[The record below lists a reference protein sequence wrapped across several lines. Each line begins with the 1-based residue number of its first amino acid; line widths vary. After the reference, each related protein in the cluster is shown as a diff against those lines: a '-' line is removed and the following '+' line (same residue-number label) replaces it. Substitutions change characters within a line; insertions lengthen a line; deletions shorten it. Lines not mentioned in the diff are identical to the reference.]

1 MRTDASV
8 HDYASQLSPEQQE
21 QLAVI
26 LDQYLVD
33 CEQGAEPNLQEL
45 CDQNIELAPAIR
57 HYVQSLRLLKVATT
71 DARDKSNSQHQQA
84 DVPTKQI
91 GDYRI
96 VREIGRG
103 GMGVV
108 YEAHQI
114 SLGRRVALKLLPF
127 AAVLDQRQI
136 ARFQNEAQ
144 AAAQLH
150 HPHIVPVYAIGND
163 RGTYFYSMQFIDGQS
178 LEQAIASLQSGFD
191 AWTPSSQLS
200 KSSPVSYIDRD
211 GTTIEAALIDD
222 LVLPAREAS
231 SAVRSIHS
239 EPTESIRQMA
249 THVSVR
255 SSNHVRRIAELGIQ
269 AADALHFA
277 HQHGI
282 VHRDIKPSNLLID
295 REGKL
300 WIADFGLAQ
309 CAGSGSLTRSGDIVG
324 TLRYMSPEQAT
335 GKTHWI
341 DNRTDIYSLGLTL
354 YELLTLHPAVDRD
367 DRMAML
373 RQIENEEPTAPRR
386 INSSI
391 PIDLENIVMKA
402 ISKEREDRYATA
414 GDLAEDLQRW
424 LDGKVI
430 LARRPS
436 LMDRSARW
444 IARNAR
450 VVACLLLAMCILF
463 AVATITA
470 SLLRAKNQEIQTANE
485 RALQHLEVANNV
497 VDRFGAQMLTKLE
510 GLAGTEELQQEV
522 AQNSIEYLT
531 AFTDYAAND
540 PSQSVQVGRALL
552 KLAKLNEL
560 RGENDAAI
568 ATYRRALNY
577 LDKDRS
583 RNRELAELSQ
593 DQFTCQ
599 NNLGCVLMRSGRFNE
614 AADCFKQC
622 LNCIDEDHRNKVADE
637 NASGLR
643 RALTQLNLG
652 HLYFERGEPRSAR
665 VEFAAAMSALRT
677 ATSSSSAINRLLVT
691 ALLQI
696 SSSEND
702 ESEFAIEML
711 TRALELAE
719 GNASQ
724 YSDEVPEVHEVC
736 VCQLALGAKC
746 AKAKNA
752 LQAIVWFEK
761 AAAGLQRLTM
771 KNPANVRLLSDQA
784 SALNNLGQME
794 MEAGT
799 TVSALK
805 SFTASRKILEGLAA
819 NSSDYA
825 IQSNL
830 GGVLNNQAIA
840 EESLGNMV
848 AAKRLLIQAVEVQR
862 NAVQSA
868 PDCKRCQA
876 FLKEHEQHLLRVSSK
891 VTINRDQPL

>member
-26 LDQYLVD
+26 LDEYLV
-33 CEQGAEPNLQEL
+33 EIEGGTEPNLDEL
-45 CDQNIELAPAIR
+45 CDQHTEMAPAIR
-57 HYVQSLRLLKVATT
+57 HYVQSLRILKVAAT
-71 DARDKSNSQHQQA
+71 DVRDRSNRQHPQS
-84 DVPTKQI
+84 DIPTKQI
-91 GDYRI
+91 GDYQI

-191 AWTPSSQLS
+191 AWTPSSHLP
-200 KSSPVSYIDRD
+200 KSFPASSIDRD
-211 GTTIEAALIDD
+211 GTTIDAALIDD
-222 LVLPAREAS
+222 LLVPSRDTS
-231 SAVRSIHS
+231 STVRSNYS
-239 EPTESIRQMA
+239 EQTESIRQVA

-255 SSNHVRRIAELGIQ
+255 SSTHVRRIAELGIQ

-354 YELLTLHPAVDRD
+354 YELLTLHPAVDSD
-367 DRMAML
+367 DRLTML
-373 RQIENEEPTAPRR
+373 RQIENEEPKAPRR
-386 INSSI
+386 INSAI
-391 PIDLENIVMKA
+391 PVDLENIVMKS

-414 GDLAEDLQRW
+414 GDLAADLQRW

-444 IARNAR
+444 IAKNAR
-450 VVACLLLAMCILF
+450 AVACLLLAMCVLF
-463 AVATITA
+463 AAATVTA
-470 SLLRAKNQEIQTANE
+470 SLFRAKNQEIRTANE

-497 VDRFGAQMLTKLE
+497 VDQFGAQMLTKLE
-510 GLAGTEELQQEV
+510 WVAGTEDLQQEV

-531 AFTDYAAND
+531 AFAEYAAMD
-540 PSQSVQVGRALL
+540 PNQVVQVGRASL
-552 KLAKLNEL
+552 KLAQLYEL

-568 ATYRRALNY
+568 AAYRRSLEH
-577 LDKDRS
+577 LDKHRLT
-583 RNRELAELSQ
+583 NREMGELSQ
-593 DQFTCQ
+593 DLFTCR

-614 AADCFKQC
+614 AADCFKIC
-622 LNCIDEDHRNKVADE
+622 LNSIEEDHRDQVADE
-637 NASGLR
+637 NPSGLR
-643 RALTQLNLG
+643 RALAQLNLG

-665 VEFAAAMSALRT
+665 VEFEAAMSTLRT
-677 ATSSSSAINRLLVT
+677 AASSSIAINRLLVT
-691 ALLQI
+691 VLLQI
-696 SSSEND
+696 SSSENN
-702 ESEFAIEML
+702 ESELAMEML

-719 GNASQ
+719 ANASLQ
-724 YSDEVPEVHEVC
+724 SDAAPELHEVC

-746 AKAKNA
+746 AKAKNIS
-752 LQAIVWFEK
+752 LAIVWFEK
-761 AAAGLQRLTM
+761 AAAGLNRLSA
-771 KNPANVRLLSDQA
+771 KNPTNVRFLSDQA

-799 TVSALK
+799 TVVALK

-819 NSSDYA
+819 NSSDYV

-830 GGVLNNQAIA
+830 GGVLNNQALA
-840 EESLGNMV
+840 EENLGNMET
-848 AAKRLLIQAVEVQR
+848 AKRLLTQAIEVQR
-862 NAVQSA
+862 QAVQSA
-868 PDCKRCQA
+868 PDSTRCQA

-891 VTINRDQPL
+891 VTMNRDQPL

>member
-26 LDQYLVD
+26 LDQYLV
-33 CEQGAEPNLQEL
+33 ESERGAEPNLDEL
-45 CDQNIELAPAIR
+45 CYQHLELAPAIR
-57 HYVQSLRLLKVATT
+57 HYVQSLRLLKVAAT
-71 DARDKSNSQHQQA
+71 DVRDKSSRQHQPA
-84 DVPTKQI
+84 DIPTKQI

-191 AWTPSSQLS
+191 AWTPSSPS
-200 KSSPVSYIDRD
+200 KSSPASYVDRD
-211 GTTIEAALIDD
+211 ETTIEAALIDD
-222 LVLPAREAS
+222 LMLPAREAS
-231 SAVRSIHS
+231 STARSNHS
-239 EPTESIRQMA
+239 EQTESIRQIA

-269 AADALHFA
+269 AAGALHFA

-354 YELLTLHPAVDRD
+354 YELLTLHPAVDSD
-367 DRMAML
+367 DRMTML

-414 GDLAEDLQRW
+414 GDLAADLQRW
-424 LDGKVI
+424 LEGKVI

-444 IARNAR
+444 ISKNAR
-450 VVACLLLAMCILF
+450 TVAYLLFAMCVLF
-463 AVATITA
+463 SVATVTA
-470 SLLRAKNQEIQTANE
+470 SLFRAKNLEIRTANE

-497 VDRFGAQMLTKLE
+497 VDRFGAQMLAKLE
-510 GLAGTEELQQEV
+510 WIGGTEDLQQEV
-522 AQNSIEYLT
+522 AQSSIEYLT
-531 AFTDYAAND
+531 AFTEYAADD
-540 PSQSVQVGRALL
+540 PSQSVQLGRALL

-568 ATYRRALNY
+568 AGYRRAFNY

-583 RNRELAELSQ
+583 TNRDLGQTSEDE
-593 DQFTCQ
+593 FTCR

-622 LNCIDEDHRNKVADE
+622 LHGIEEDHRNKVVDE
-637 NASGLR
+637 NASRLHK
-643 RALTQLNLG
+643 ALIQLNLG

-677 ATSSSSAINRLLVT
+677 ATSSSIAINQLLVT

-696 SSSEND
+696 ASSEND
-702 ESEFAIEML
+702 ESDLAMEML

-719 GNASQ
+719 ADASLH
-724 YSDEVPEVHEVC
+724 SDETPELHEVS

-746 AKAKNA
+746 ANAKDIS
-752 LQAIVWFEK
+752 QAIVWFEK
-761 AAAGLQRLTM
+761 AAAGLQRLTV
-771 KNPANVRLLSDQA
+771 KNPASVRLLSDQA

-805 SFTASRKILEGLAA
+805 SFAASRRILEGLAA
-819 NSSDYA
+819 NSSDYV

-840 EESLGNMV
+840 EESLGNLD

-862 NAVQSA
+862 HAIQSA
-868 PDCKRCQA
+868 PDSKRCQA

>member
-1 MRTDASV
+1 MRTEASV
-8 HDYASQLSPEQQE
+8 HDYASQLSPEKQE

-26 LDQYLVD
+26 LDQYLVET
-33 CEQGAEPNLQEL
+33 EQGAEPNLDEI
-45 CDQNIELAPAIR
+45 CDQHIELAPAIR
-57 HYVQSLRLLKVATT
+57 HYVQSLRLLKVAAT
-71 DARDKSNSQHQQA
+71 DVQDKSKRQYQQA
-84 DVPTKQI
+84 EIQSKQI

-200 KSSPVSYIDRD
+200 KSSPASFIDRD

-222 LVLPAREAS
+222 FLVPTREEAS
-231 SAVRSIHS
+231 VVRQNPS
-239 EPTESIRQMA
+239 EQTESIRQMA
-249 THVSVR
+249 THVSIR

-269 AADALHFA
+269 AAEALHFA

-354 YELLTLHPAVDRD
+354 YELLTLHPAVDSD
-367 DRMAML
+367 DRMTML
-373 RQIENEEPTAPRR
+373 RQIESEEPKAPRR
-386 INSSI
+386 INSAI
-391 PIDLENIVMKA
+391 PVDLENIIIKA
-402 ISKEREDRYATA
+402 ISKEREHRYATA
-414 GDLAEDLQRW
+414 GDLSADLQRW

-436 LMDRSARW
+436 LLDRSARW
-444 IARNAR
+444 IAKNAR
-450 VVACLLLAMCILF
+450 AVACLLLAMCILF
-463 AVATITA
+463 TAATITA
-470 SLLRAKNQEIQTANE
+470 SLFRAKNKEIRTANE
-485 RALQHLEVANNV
+485 RALQHLDVANNV
-497 VDRFGAQMLTKLE
+497 VDRFGAQLLTKLE
-510 GLAGTEELQQEV
+510 WVAGTEELQQEV
-522 AQNSIEYLT
+522 AHNSIEYLT
-531 AFTDYAAND
+531 AFSEYAAND
-540 PSQSVQVGRALL
+540 PSQSVQVGRASL
-552 KLAKLNEL
+552 KLAKLYEL

-568 ATYRRALNY
+568 AAYRRSLEY
-577 LDKDRS
+577 LDKYSSMNGEMR
-583 RNRELAELSQ
+583 ELSQ
-593 DQFTCQ
+593 DQFTCR

-622 LNCIDEDHRNKVADE
+622 LNFIEENHRDKVADE
-637 NASGLR
+637 NSLGLR
-643 RALTQLNLG
+643 RALIQLNIG
-652 HLYFERGEPRSAR
+652 HLYLERGEPRSAR
-665 VEFAAAMSALRT
+665 VEFDAALSALRS
-677 ATSSSSAINRLLVT
+677 ATSSSNEVNRLLVT

-696 SSSEND
+696 SAGESNEN
-702 ESEFAIEML
+702 ELELEML
-711 TRALELAE
+711 TRALELSEA
-719 GNASQ
+719 NASLH
-724 YSDEVPEVHEVC
+724 SDEVPELHEVC

-746 AKAKNA
+746 AKAKNVS
-752 LQAIVWFEK
+752 LAIVWLEK
-761 AAAGLQRLTM
+761 AAAGLTRLSA
-771 KNPANVRLLSDQA
+771 KNSANIRLLSDQA

-799 TVSALK
+799 TVAALK

-819 NSSDYA
+819 NSSDYV

-830 GGVLNNQAIA
+830 GGVLNNLAIA
-840 EESLGNMV
+840 EEYLGNIG

-862 NAVQSA
+862 HAVQSA
-868 PDCKRCQA
+868 PNSKRCQA

-891 VTINRDQPL
+891 VTMNRDQPL

>member
-1 MRTDASV
+1 MRTEASV

-26 LDQYLVD
+26 LDQYLVEI
-33 CEQGAEPNLQEL
+33 EQGTEPNLDGL
-45 CDQNIELAPAIR
+45 CNQHVELAPAIR
-57 HYVQSLRLLKVATT
+57 HYVQSLRLLKVAAT
-71 DARDKSNSQHQQA
+71 DVRPKSNREHQQA
-84 DVPTKQI
+84 DLSTKQI
-91 GDYRI
+91 GDYQI

-191 AWTPSSQLS
+191 AWTPSGVPS
-200 KSSPVSYIDRD
+200 KSSLASSIDRD

-222 LVLPAREAS
+222 LLVPSREAS
-231 SAVRSIHS
+231 SAVRSNQS
-239 EPTESIRQMA
+239 EQTESIRQIA

-269 AADALHFA
+269 AADGLHFA

-354 YELLTLHPAVDRD
+354 YELLTLHPAVDSD
-367 DRMAML
+367 DRMSML
-373 RQIENEEPTAPRR
+373 RQIESEEPKAPRR
-386 INSSI
+386 INSAI

-414 GDLAEDLQRW
+414 GDLAADLQRW

-444 IARNAR
+444 IAKNAR
-450 VVACLLLAMCILF
+450 GVACLLLALCVLF
-463 AVATITA
+463 AAATVTA
-470 SLLRAKNQEIQTANE
+470 SLFRAKNQEIRTANA

-497 VDRFGAQMLTKLE
+497 VDRFGAEMLTKLE
-510 GLAGTEELQQEV
+510 WVAGTEELQQEV

-531 AFTDYAAND
+531 AFSEYAAMD

-552 KLAKLNEL
+552 KLAKLQEM

-568 ATYRRALNY
+568 AAYRRSLEY
-577 LDKDRS
+577 LEKVRS
-583 RNRELAELSQ
+583 ANREMGDLSQ
-593 DQFTCQ
+593 VQFTCR

-622 LNCIDEDHRNKVADE
+622 LNSIEEDRDKVADE
-637 NASGLR
+637 NSSGLC

-665 VEFAAAMSALRT
+665 KEFDAALRALRSASSR
-677 ATSSSSAINRLLVT
+677 ATEINRLLVT
-691 ALLQI
+691 ALLQT
-696 SSSEND
+696 SANENN
-702 ESEFAIEML
+702 ESELVMEML

-719 GNASQ
+719 SNASLHP
-724 YSDEVPEVHEVC
+724 DEVPELHEVC

-746 AKAKNA
+746 AKTKNIS
-752 LQAIVWFEK
+752 LAIVWFEK
-761 AAAGLQRLTM
+761 AAAGLHRLSE
-771 KNPANVRLLSDQA
+771 KNPANTRLLSDQA

-794 MEAGT
+794 MEVGT
-799 TVSALK
+799 TVAALK

-819 NSSDYA
+819 NSSDYV

-840 EESLGNMV
+840 EENLGNIET
-848 AAKRLLIQAVEVQR
+848 AKRLLTQAVEVQR
-862 NAVQSA
+862 QAVRLA
-868 PDCKRCQA
+868 PDSVRCQA

-891 VTINRDQPL
+891 VTTNRDQTL

>member
-8 HDYASQLSPEQQE
+8 HDYASQLSPDQQE

-26 LDQYLVD
+26 LDQYLVET
-33 CEQGAEPNLQEL
+33 EQGVEPNLQEL
-45 CDQNIELAPAIR
+45 CDRNIELAPAIR
-57 HYVQSLRLLKVATT
+57 HYVQSLRLLKVAAT
-71 DARDKSNSQHQQA
+71 DVRDKSNRQHQQA
-84 DVPTKQI
+84 DIPTKQI

-178 LEQAIASLQSGFD
+178 LEQAIASLQGGFD
-191 AWTPSSQLS
+191 AWTTSSQLP
-200 KSSPVSYIDRD
+200 KSSPASYVDRD
-211 GTTIEAALIDD
+211 GTTIEAALIDE
-222 LVLPAREAS
+222 LMLPQRDAS
-231 SAVRSIHS
+231 SATRSNHF
-239 EPTESIRQMA
+239 EQTESIRQIA

-354 YELLTLHPAVDRD
+354 YELLTLHPAVDSD
-367 DRMAML
+367 DRMTML

-414 GDLAEDLQRW
+414 GDLAADLQRW

-436 LMDRSARW
+436 LMDRAARW
-444 IARNAR
+444 IAKNAR
-450 VVACLLLAMCILF
+450 AVACLLLAMCILF
-463 AVATITA
+463 AAAAITA
-470 SLLRAKNQEIQTANE
+470 SLFRAKNQEIRTANE

-510 GLAGTEELQQEV
+510 WVAGTEDLQQEV

-531 AFTDYAAND
+531 AFAEYASND

-568 ATYRRALNY
+568 AAYLRSLNY

-583 RNRELAELSQ
+583 TNRDISELSQ
-593 DQFTCQ
+593 DQLTCR
-599 NNLGCVLMRSGRFNE
+599 NNLGCVLMRSGHFND

-622 LNCIDEDHRNKVADE
+622 LNCIEEDRRDKVTDE
-637 NASGLR
+637 NESGLR
-643 RALTQLNLG
+643 RALIQLNLG

-665 VEFAAAMSALRT
+665 VEFTAAMSILQT
-677 ATSSSSAINRLLVT
+677 ATSTSTAINRLVVT

-696 SSSEND
+696 SSSKND
-702 ESEFAIEML
+702 QSDLAMEML
-711 TRALELAE
+711 ALALELAE
-719 GNASQ
+719 ANASLQ
-724 YSDEVPEVHEVC
+724 SDEVPELHEVC
-736 VCQLALGAKC
+736 VCQLALGSTC
-746 AKAKNA
+746 AKAKNT
-752 LQAIVWFEK
+752 LQAMVWFEK
-761 AAAGLQRLTM
+761 AAAGLHRLTA

-805 SFTASRKILEGLAA
+805 SFAASRKILEALAA
-819 NSSDYA
+819 NSSDYV

-840 EESLGNMV
+840 EEKLGNME

-862 NAVQSA
+862 LAVQSA
-868 PDCKRCQA
+868 PDSKRCQA

-891 VTINRDQPL
+891 VTINRDPPL